1 MRLVIGGAY
10 QGKLHWLLQQTGYT
24 SSDIAYTLADAR
36 RKPILAALH
45 LEIRK
50 LLEEGREPMREVEAL
65 LQENPAIAVVCD
77 EIGCGV
83 VPVDAFERA
92 WREETGRICCMLAER
107 AARVDRI
114 FCGIATCLKQEGT
127 P

>member
-24 SSDIAYTLADAR
+24 SSDVAYTLADAQ

-50 LLEEGREPMREVEAL
+50 LLEEIAKEFDKPEA
-65 LQENPAIAVVCD
+65 
-77 EIGCGV
+77 
-83 VPVDAFERA
+83 
-92 WREETGRICCMLAER
+92 
-107 AARVDRI
+107 
-114 FCGIATCLKQEGT
+114 
-127 P
+127 

>member
-10 QGKLHWLLQQTGYT
+10 QGKLYWLLQQTGYT
-24 SSDIAYTLADAR
+24 SSDVAYTLADAQ

-50 LLEEGREPMREVEAL
+50 LLEEGREPMREVEA
-65 LQENPAIAVVCD
+65 AVAVVCD

-92 WREETGRICCMLAER
+92 WREETGRVCCMLAER
-107 AARVDRI
+107 AARVDRV
-114 FCGIATCLKQEGT
+114 FCGIATCLKREGT

>member
-10 QGKLHWLLQQTGYT
+10 QGKLYWLLQQTGYT
-24 SSDIAYTLADAR
+24 SSDVAYTLADAQ

-65 LQENPAIAVVCD
+65 LHPAVAVVCD

-107 AARVDRI
+107 AARVDRV

>member
-1 MRLVIGGAY
+1 
-10 QGKLHWLLQQTGYT
+10 
-24 SSDIAYTLADAR
+24 
-36 RKPILAALH
+36 
-45 LEIRK
+45 
-50 LLEEGREPMREVEAL
+50 MREVEAL
-65 LQENPAIAVVCD
+65 LRENPHIAVVCD

>member
-1 MRLVIGGAY
+1 M
-10 QGKLHWLLQQTGYT
+10 
-24 SSDIAYTLADAR
+24 
-36 RKPILAALH
+36 
-45 LEIRK
+45 EIRK

-65 LQENPAIAVVCD
+65 LQENPAVAVVCD

-107 AARVDRI
+107 AARVDRV
-114 FCGIATCLKQEGT
+114 FCGIATCLKREGT